1 MACASSPYNVVWY
14 SRGKVKQFM
23 QGSFW
28 GIGDNIA
35 NQLYKEIKLHFGK
48 KVNEMFEQ
56 IFTPLKCIRI
66 GLENEKANVH
76 VIHEQKCCD

>member
-35 NQLYKEIKLHFGK
+35 NQLYKKLNYILEK

-56 IFTPLKCIRI
+56 KFTPLKCIRI
-66 GLENEKANVH
+66 GLENEKANVRNSY
-76 VIHEQKCCD
+76 EQKCCD